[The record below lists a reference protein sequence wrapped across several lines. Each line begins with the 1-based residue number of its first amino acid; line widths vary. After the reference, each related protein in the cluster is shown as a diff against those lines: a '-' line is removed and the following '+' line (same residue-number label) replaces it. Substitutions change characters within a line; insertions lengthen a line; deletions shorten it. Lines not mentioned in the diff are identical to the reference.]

1 LLEVAGG
8 GWVGELGSDGR
19 WVEEEEAGRRW
30 VEEEVDR
37 IGWRRRRLA
46 GGGG

>member
-8 GWVGELGSDGR
+8 GWVGELGWDG
-19 WVEEEEAGRRW
+19 RW